1 MILAKK
7 GSHTAAETTVHTIK
21 AKATVATTVKT
32 TVRIAVPT
40 VDQNEVTLQTFNV
53 FKLEKKQM
61 KLPKEQAVHKCSI
74 PSQPLTS
81 LVASLKIV
89 SSLDKIRMVISS
101 CFLKLKGVVPLIYRI
116 MNFQFQLWISPKQ
129 AYFTVIIND
138 TLTSFMCIF

>member
-1 MILAKK
+1 MRMILAKK

-61 KLPKEQAVHKCSI
+61 KLPKPAIGTVLSGDSKEVTDTQVQVW
-74 PSQPLTS
+74 PRGTS
-81 LVASLKIV
+81 S
-89 SSLDKIRMVISS
+89 
-101 CFLKLKGVVPLIYRI
+101 
-116 MNFQFQLWISPKQ
+116 
-129 AYFTVIIND
+129 
-138 TLTSFMCIF
+138 